1 MPQKSPTF
9 FHSASGDIDD
19 VIVTLD
25 SKAQAETVDMPRT
38 AIAARTVQRINP
50 LPVLSLEYVSI

>member
-25 SKAQAETVDMPRT
+25 SKAEAEAVDMPRT
-38 AIAARTVQRINP
+38 TIAAAQVA
-50 LPVLSLEYVSI
+50 